1 MTIISSL
8 SLKAYKTFISIMLHI
23 ALHLIG
29 NFLAALCNAV
39 WGLADAM
46 DSFIHALDQDSFLW
60 SIVFGKVESIQY

>member
-1 MTIISSL
+1 
-8 SLKAYKTFISIMLHI
+8 MLHI

-46 DSFIHALDQDSFLW
+46 DSFIHALDQDSLVNFF
-60 SIVFGKVESIQY
+60 FGKVESIQY